1 MARRGRKA
9 LSVRKA
15 RTTET
20 KDDQVA
26 YFYLIKHT
34 EKGVQQ
40 NARAKEQGQDQVA
53 RAVDA
58 EGGKCSLYSTRG
70 APFDYVS
77 IMTGLSPSAAVRI
90 AGAIESRGTVRA
102 TLIVGTHLKG
112 SISA

>member
-1 MARRGRKA
+1 MKKGR
-9 LSVRKA
+9 RKA
-15 RTTET
+15 RGTEIR
-20 KDDQVA
+20 DDQVA

-40 NARAKEQGQDQVA
+40 NARAKEQGQDDVA
-53 RAVDA
+53 RAVHA
-58 EGGKCSLYSTRG
+58 EGGQCSLYLTRG

-90 AGAIESRGTVRA
+90 VGAIESRGTVKA
-102 TLIVGTHLKG
+102 TIIVGTHLKG